1 MLQQCTMFAIL
12 PLFIDENTRYDPTC
26 EYSLQVP
33 KKKAGQPTAAEGLGS
48 VHISFISFFKMW
60 NGDLGRCIVS
70 GDPDFIYVFYLY

>member
-1 MLQQCTMFAIL
+1 MFAIL

-48 VHISFISFFKMW
+48 VHISFISFF
-60 NGDLGRCIVS
+60 
-70 GDPDFIYVFYLY
+70 